1 MFTLNDD
8 LSIYATRGDIVFFS
22 VSADEDGKP
31 YKFQAGDVLRIKVY
45 GKKDAEDVVLQKDF
59 PVTEITENVE
69 IFLTEEDT
77 KIGEVISK
85 PKDYW
90 YEVELNPYD
99 NPQTIIGYD
108 EDGAKVFR
116 LFPEG
121 DDIPEW
127 SPEPEDIPVVDDEL
141 DMTSTRPVQN
151 QAVAR
156 AVASLEAGYEATHA
170 AVAKLHVTPQMFG
183 AIGDGEA
190 DDTEALVKAAVY
202 CRENNTYL
210 YVPDGAYRISEMVD
224 LRYIDLDIRGTIIV
238 SHHGVGLLVGDRSSD
253 AVRRLIKIA
262 RVNHENFVEGDIGVR
277 IVGVMNA
284 DVHFGIVK
292 SVQLYADGDSEY
304 SAIAYSNFHI
314 GKCDY
319 LEITDKPG
327 TANIGW
333 INENTFY
340 NCRVMVRFSLVG
352 NTYHHN
358 NNVFYKPCFENA
370 TAILAKCTRNKF
382 YDMRTEGTFKMTM
395 DENTNLNLVDY
406 NYFFSFPFV
415 NNNILGITDNGVNNT
430 VMNST
435 LRDMDSVLVYSMNAQ
450 SVKKNLYE
458 IGEAKSFISANNDS
472 VTIAKEWADIMTD
485 AIIPVKGIRFLK
497 ANSDAGIFRFIFTPL
512 DADKNVMNN
521 SPLVQ
526 DGNGEG
532 QRSDGTYNVGT
543 DTYGAAISIIDP
555 DVAYIKLTIMTGGSK
570 PSFTFTNLS
579 LWAYYHPVDFR
590 SAAMLSDFFRSA
602 IG

>member
-22 VSADEDGKP
+22 VGADEDGKP
-31 YKFQAGDVLRIKVY
+31 YKFQAGDVVRIKVF
-45 GKKDAEDVVLQKDF
+45 GKKNAENVVLQKDF
-59 PVTEITENVE
+59 AVTDITENVE

-77 KIGEVISK
+77 KIGGVINK
-85 PKDYW
+85 PTDYW

-121 DDIPEW
+121 DDIPPYVPNE
-127 SPEPEDIPVVDDEL
+127 EEVGAVDEEL
-141 DMTSTRPVQN
+141 DLTSHRAVQN

-156 AVASLEAGYEATHA
+156 AVARLEEGYERTFA
-170 AVAKLHVTPQMFG
+170 AMAGLYVTPEMFG
-183 AIGDGEA
+183 AIGDGKA
-190 DDTEALVKAAVY
+190 DDTEALAQAAVY

-210 YVPDGAYRISEMVD
+210 YVPDGTYRISDMVD
-224 LRYIDLDIRGTIIV
+224 LRYTDLDIRGTIMI
-238 SHHGVGLLVGDRSSD
+238 SHHGIGLLVGDRSND
-253 AVRRLIKIA
+253 AVRRLIKMA
-262 RVNHENFVEGDIGVR
+262 RVAHEDFEEGDISVR

-284 DVHFGIVK
+284 DVQFGIVK

-319 LEITDKPG
+319 MEIVDKPG
-327 TANIGW
+327 TREIGW

-340 NCRVMVRFSLVG
+340 NCRVMVRFSLIG
-352 NTYHHN
+352 NTYRHN

-370 TAILAKCTRNKF
+370 SAVLSNCVRNKF
-382 YDMRTEGTFKMTM
+382 YDLRTEGTFTM
-395 DENTNLNLVDY
+395 NLDEKTNLNLVDY
-406 NYFFSFPFV
+406 NYFFTFPFI
-415 NNNILGITDNGVNNT
+415 NNNILGITDNGSDNVVT
-430 VMNST
+430 NST
-435 LRDMDSVLVYSMNAQ
+435 LRDLDSVLVYSMNAQ

-458 IGEAKSFISANNDS
+458 IGAAKTYTSAGDNT
-472 VTIAKEWADIMTD
+472 VTIAKEWATIIND
-485 AIIPVKGIRFLK
+485 AIIPVKGIRYLK

-512 DADKNVMNN
+512 DENKAVMRN

-543 DTYGAAISIIDP
+543 DTYGAAIAIKDP
-555 DVAYIKLTIMTGGSK
+555 DVAYIKLTVMTGGSQ
-570 PSFTFTNLS
+570 PSFTFSNLS

-590 SAAMLSDFFRSA
+590 SAAMLSDFFRTA
-602 IG
+602 IT